1 MIKRYLPL
9 IIVFSCGFFMIIAF
23 FIPLRWFQNTSQTL
37 QNWYTGIINFFV
49 FIGILNLARV
59 NLEKIVKKRTDFGYS
74 IVLLVFLLLMMVAGF
89 FMGGTG
95 GRAFLYMF
103 NNFQVPLSATMFS
116 LLAFFVASAAFRA
129 FRAKTP
135 EATLL
140 LVAAVIV
147 MIGRVPVGYWIWHG
161 FPNVVEWIM
170 NVPNT
175 ATKRGIIFGAD
186 LGLISMAL
194 RVLLGIER
202 SYMGGGK
209 E

>member
-1 MIKRYLPL
+1 MKQTLPL
-9 IIVFSCGFFMIIAF
+9 FIVFGCGFFMIIAF
-23 FIPLRWFQNTSQTL
+23 FIPLGGFQDVSQTFE
-37 QNWYTGIINFFV
+37 NWYTGVIAFFV
-49 FIGILNLARV
+49 FVGILNLVRV
-59 NLEKIVKKRTDFGYS
+59 SSEKIQKRARDWQYS
-74 IVLLVFLLLMMVAGF
+74 IILLIFLGVMMVAGF
-89 FMGGTG
+89 FIG
-95 GRAFLYMF
+95 GREGRLFLYLF
-103 NNFQVPLSATMFS
+103 DNFYIPLGATMFS

-129 FRAKTP
+129 FRARTP

-140 LVAAVIV
+140 LIAAVIV
-147 MIGRVPVGYWIWHG
+147 MIGRVPVGYWIWKG
-161 FPNVVEWIM
+161 FPSLVEWIM

-175 ATKRGIIFGAD
+175 AAKRGILFGAD

>member
-1 MIKRYLPL
+1 MAA
-9 IIVFSCGFFMIIAF
+9 G
-23 FIPLRWFQNTSQTL
+23 
-37 QNWYTGIINFFV
+37 
-49 FIGILNLARV
+49 FIG
-59 NLEKIVKKRTDFGYS
+59 
-74 IVLLVFLLLMMVAGF
+74 
-89 FMGGTG
+89 
-95 GRAFLYMF
+95 GREGRIFLYLF
-103 NNFQVPLSATMFS
+103 ENFQIPLSATMFS

-129 FRAKTP
+129 FRARTP

-140 LVAAVIV
+140 LIAAVLV
-147 MIGRVPVGYWIWHG
+147 MIGRVPIGYYIWHG
-161 FPNVVEWIM
+161 FPDLVEWIM

-175 ATKRGIIFGAD
+175 AAKRGILFGAD

>member
-1 MIKRYLPL
+1 MKQTLPL
-9 IIVFSCGFFMIIAF
+9 IIVFGCGFFMIIAF
-23 FIPLRWFQNTSQTL
+23 FIPFKGVQDISQTL
-37 QNWYTGIINFFV
+37 QNWFMGVAAFFI
-49 FIGILNLARV
+49 FIGIFNLV
-59 NLEKIVKKRTDFGYS
+59 KINIDKIQRQLRDWQYS
-74 IVLLVFLLLMMVAGF
+74 IILLIFLFMMLLAGFIGGPEGGVFLYLFG
-89 FMGGTG
+89 
-95 GRAFLYMF
+95 
-103 NNFQVPLSATMFS
+103 NFQIPLGATMFS

-140 LVAAVIV
+140 LVAAVLV
-147 MIGRVPVGYWIWHG
+147 MIGRVPVGYWMWHG
-161 FPNVVEWIM
+161 FPDLVEWIM

-175 ATKRGIIFGAD
+175 AAKRGILFGVD

-202 SYMGGGK
+202 SYMGGGH